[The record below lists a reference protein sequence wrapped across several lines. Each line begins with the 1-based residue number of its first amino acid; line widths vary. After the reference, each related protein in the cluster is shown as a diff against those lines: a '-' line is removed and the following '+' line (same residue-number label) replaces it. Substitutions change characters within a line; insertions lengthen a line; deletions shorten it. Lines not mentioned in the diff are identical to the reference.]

1 MQNYAR
7 LGHMAEIIDGKK
19 IANNILENV
28 KKEVT
33 QLKKQGISPRLA
45 VVLVGEHKPSQTY
58 VKKKEQAAKKVG
70 MEFELH
76 KYPADIGKK
85 ELVEEIKIIQ
95 EDEQLCGLIVQL
107 PLPEPLYTPEVL
119 NAVKPELDV
128 DCLTDVN
135 LGKLV
140 TRTGYILPPTPGAV
154 NAVIKNLGIDVKGKN
169 ITILGAGAL
178 VGKPLSIILLNK
190 QASVVV
196 CNSLTKDVK
205 KKCKQADIIVTAVGK
220 KDLLTSNMVKKGAV
234 VIDTGIC
241 FEDGKMYGDVNF
253 ESVSKKASH
262 ITPVPGGI
270 GPITVSLLLKNTITL
285 TKQGMS

>member
-85 ELVEEIKIIQ
+85 ELVEEIKKIQ

-107 PLPEPLYTPEVL
+107 PLLEPLYTPEVL

-140 TRTGYILPPTPGAV
+140 TRTGYILPPRGLDKRRVLDQRVQHRALLETGA
-154 NAVIKNLGIDVKGKN
+154 A
-169 ITILGAGAL
+169 A
-178 VGKPLSIILLNK
+178 
-190 QASVVV
+190 
-196 CNSLTKDVK
+196 
-205 KKCKQADIIVTAVGK
+205 
-220 KDLLTSNMVKKGAV
+220 
-234 VIDTGIC
+234 
-241 FEDGKMYGDVNF
+241 
-253 ESVSKKASH
+253 
-262 ITPVPGGI
+262 
-270 GPITVSLLLKNTITL
+270 NTICAQTPSQSRQ
-285 TKQGMS
+285 K